1 VSEGTLLGL
10 VGSFGASSRTRSV
23 VEAVLAAAAA
33 EGGMTTQVVVL
44 GDHAMAFADGTRAEE
59 QTGGTRA
66 VLEAVEAAD
75 GFVLGT
81 PVYRGTQSAM
91 LKNLMDLTPRGVY
104 DGAARPFQ
112 AKPVVVAAT
121 AAVPHHFLG
130 LDGPS
135 EILRGFF
142 AAWVVPPGV
151 FASHDDFGP
160 DGGLAS
166 APVRQQAERAGR
178 ALAAMHRALAGEP
191 ALRAVEPAL

>member
-1 VSEGTLLGL
+1 VSEATVLGV
-10 VGSFGASSRTRSV
+10 VGSPASSSRTRTL
-23 VEAVLAAAAA
+23 VEAVLEAAA
-33 EGGMTTQVVVL
+33 EEGAATRVVVL
-44 GDHAMAFADGTRAEE
+44 GDHAMAFADGTRAED
-59 QTGGTRA
+59 QTGDTRS

-75 GFVLGT
+75 AFVLGT
-81 PVYRGTQSAM
+81 PIYRGTQSAM

-104 DGAARPFQ
+104 DGATRPFQ

-121 AAVPHHFLG
+121 AASPHHFLG

-151 FASHDDFGP
+151 FASHADFGT
-160 DGGLAS
+160 DGRLA
-166 APVRQQAERAGR
+166 AEPVVRQAERAGR
-178 ALAAMHRALAGEP
+178 ALVAMHRSLASEP